1 MGSQGAKGSMRE
13 VRLELWGGTEHGQRT
28 EEEWEEGC
36 EGQGGG
42 EGSVMCSDTEG
53 PS

>member
-1 MGSQGAKGSMRE
+1 MGSLRAKGSMRE
-13 VRLELWGGTEHGQRT
+13 VRLELWGGTEHGHRA
-28 EEEWEEGC
+28 EEEREEGC

-42 EGSVMCSDTEG
+42 EGSVMCSDTAG